1 MIPSEAFKESL
12 RVFLEPIGALM
23 ADPDVGEIMINGPSN
38 IWVERKGRIEK
49 TDAAFKNRIALEAAL
64 TNIAQF
70 VGRPFGP
77 DRPIL
82 EAHLPDGSRVE
93 AVLDPVAE
101 GGPIAAIRRFSHT
114 PLTLDMLIRSG
125 SLTQEAAKYL
135 AACVTHKKNIVISGG
150 TGTGKTSLLNA
161 LSSLIR
167 DDERIVVI
175 EDTREVQLQKPHAVY
190 LETRAPDER
199 GRGRITIRDLL
210 RATLRLRPDRIV
222 VGEVRGAE
230 ALDLLQAMTSGHGG
244 SLTTA
249 HANTP
254 LDALRRL
261 ETMAM
266 MDDSQF
272 PLSALR
278 AQTASAVHLIIQI
291 ERTASGRRRVSEIAR
306 VGALSAN
313 GEYTAHPVF
322 RAGPS
327 DEEPLDRVDKKTGGT
342 P

>member
-1 MIPSEAFKESL
+1 MIASQAFKDSL
-12 RVFLEPIGALM
+12 KLFLSPIEHLM
-23 ADPDVGEIMINGPSN
+23 NDPTVGEIMINGPRK
-38 IWVERKGRIEK
+38 IWVERKGLIEE
-49 TDAAFKNRIALEAAL
+49 TNAVFKNRIALEAAL

-93 AVLDPVAE
+93 AVLDPIAE
-101 GGPIAAIRRFSHT
+101 GGPIVAIRRFSHT
-114 PLTLDMLIRSG
+114 PLTLEKLIASG
-125 SLTQEAAKYL
+125 SMTESASAYL
-135 AACVTHKKNIVISGG
+135 RECVLHKHNIVISGG

-161 LSSLIR
+161 LSSMIR
-167 DDERIVVI
+167 DNERVVVI
-175 EDTREVQLQKPHAVY
+175 EDTREVQLQKPHVVY
-190 LETRAPDER
+190 LETRSPDER

-244 SLTTA
+244 SMTTA

-278 AQTASAVHLIIQI
+278 AQVASAVDIVVQI
-291 ERTASGRRRVSEIAR
+291 ERTATGRRRVREISHVGELSEQ
-306 VGALSAN
+306 
-313 GEYTAHPVF
+313 GEYTTRSVF
-322 RAGPS
+322 S
-327 DEEPLDRVDKKTGGT
+327 IDNKDELCRRDFSKGGKL
-342 P
+342 

>member
-1 MIPSEAFKESL
+1 MIASQAFKDSL
-12 RVFLEPIGALM
+12 KIFLSPIEHLM
-23 ADPDVGEIMINGPSN
+23 NDPTVGEIMINGPGR
-38 IWVERKGRIEK
+38 IWVERRGLIEE
-49 TDAAFKNRIALEAAL
+49 TDAVFKNRIALEAAL

-77 DRPIL
+77 ERPIL

-93 AVLDPVAE
+93 AVLDPIAE
-101 GGPIAAIRRFSHT
+101 KGPIVAIRRFSHT
-114 PLTLDMLIRSG
+114 PLTVDKLIASG
-125 SLTQEAAKYL
+125 SMTEAAADYL
-135 AACVTHKKNIVISGG
+135 RECVLDKHNIVISGG

-161 LSSLIR
+161 LSSMIR
-167 DDERIVVI
+167 DNERIVVI
-175 EDTREVQLQKPHAVY
+175 EDTREVQLQKPHVVY

-244 SLTTA
+244 SMTTA

-278 AQTASAVHLIIQI
+278 AQVASAVDIVIQI
-291 ERTASGRRRVSEIAR
+291 ERTAGGKRRVQEISHVGDLSEH
-306 VGALSAN
+306 
-313 GEYTAHPVF
+313 GEYTMHPVF
-322 RAGPS
+322 RI
-327 DEEPLDRVDKKTGGT
+327 DKDNSLQRNAIPTGEN